1 MPNCGLGVRKD
12 FLTGLRLERR
22 AEEALVEGGLGK
34 GGVTVLDEGAGSAES
49 L

>member
-12 FLTGLRLERR
+12 FLMGLRLEQR
-22 AEEALVEGGLGK
+22 AEEASVEGGLGK
-34 GGVTVLDEGAGSAES
+34 GGVTVLDKGAGSAES